1 MYIALT
7 LLVLLFLA
15 LVLGPRVK
23 VDTSYTVPTLP
34 EDLDKYLKDSEAKF
48 TDITP
53 GAEKTIHWYTRSPSQ
68 KDYEQADEIQTD
80 LAFTYFHG
88 FSATRQESMPV
99 PRRIADHFKANIYY
113 TRLAGNG
120 RSDEAM
126 ADGSVNSWVADAAEA
141 LSICKRLGKRTVII
155 GTSTG
160 ASLAWWVANQ
170 PEFKEQIAALVF
182 FSPNFGLADAKG
194 PLLAAPWGKQI
205 AEMVIGPYR
214 RGTVESEQHGKYWS
228 TTYPTRALLPMM
240 GLVKV
245 AKKIPRR
252 ENKIPV
258 FIIYSPHDTTVNASK
273 IESFYDSITAT
284 KDRLVID
291 NPTATSQHV
300 IVGDILA
307 PENND
312 AATDNTIE
320 FLEKIL
326 DKTN

>member
-7 LLVLLFLA
+7 LLVMLFLA
-15 LVLGPRVK
+15 IVLGPRVK
-23 VDTSYTVPTLP
+23 VDTSFTLPTLP
-34 EDLDKYLKDSEAKF
+34 DNLDKFLQDSEAQF
-48 TDITP
+48 TDITS
-53 GAEKTIHWYTRSPSQ
+53 GAEKSIHWHTPN
-68 KDYEQADEIQTD
+68 QTEKVQTE

-99 PRRIADHFKANIYY
+99 PKRIAEHFKSNIYY

-126 ADGSVNSWVADAAEA
+126 AEGSVNSWIADAVES

-214 RGTVESEQHGKYWS
+214 RGTVESEQHGKYWATS
-228 TTYPTRALLPMM
+228 YPTRALLPMM
-240 GLVKV
+240 GLVKL
-245 AKKIPRR
+245 AKKISRR
-252 ENKIPV
+252 KNKIPV

-273 IESFYDSITAT
+273 IESFYDAIRST
-284 KDRLVID
+284 KDRLIID

-312 AATDNTIE
+312 AATESTIA
-320 FLEKIL
+320 FLEKVL
-326 DKTN
+326 NASH